1 MRQPSPQ
8 KSTILLIEDTLSLQM
23 VYRSVLAAAGY
34 QVAVAGTAALG
45 LAQVAA
51 LKPAVVLLDLVLP
64 DRDGLEVMHDLV
76 TRHPE
81 TTIIAITANGSVNRA
96 VEAMRAGAHDFL
108 VKPFDET
115 RLLSA
120 VQNALADRQPPAPR
134 SSAPQPGRAPGLA
147 PGKSTGQTPGQS
159 TAQAPGQ
166 TLNAAT
172 DHTAENAAVTDPSG
186 FIGSSQVMARIH
198 DTIASV
204 ARSMAT
210 VFITGESGTGKEL
223 CALAVHARS
232 ARASGPFIALNCGA
246 IPQDLLES
254 EVFGHMK
261 GSFTGAISDKPG
273 AAAAADGGT
282 LFLDEVCEMAPA
294 LQTKLLR
301 FLQTSTVQ
309 PVGSTR
315 PKKVNVRIVCATNR
329 DPAEAVRRGHF
340 REDLY
345 YRLYVVPIH
354 MPPLRDRGQDIIEI
368 ADAALVRFAHE
379 EGRQFHG
386 LDPTVRSLLVS
397 LPWPGNVRQL
407 LNVMRNVVVL
417 NPGGWVTPD
426 MLPPSLAERLPVAA
440 DSPRSLHLAPDLYQ
454 PDLHQNG
461 LSVPNYPGSN
471 QSAATHSATDS
482 LVGLTLAD
490 AERQLIEATVARHGG
505 SIPKA
510 ARVLDVSP
518 STLYRKIESWK
529 AEAG

>member
-1 MRQPSPQ
+1 MKATTTSRPP
-8 KSTILLIEDTLSLQM
+8 ILLIEDTLSLQM
-23 VYRSVLAAAGY
+23 VYRSVLTSAGY
-34 QVAVAGTAALG
+34 RVSVAGNAAEG
-45 LAQVAA
+45 LAQFQTLRPA
-51 LKPAVVLLDLVLP
+51 LVLLDLVLP
-64 DRDGLEVMHDLV
+64 DRDGLSLMQEMLAQAPDTTLV
-76 TRHPE
+76 
-81 TTIIAITANGSVNRA
+81 AITANGSVNRA

-108 VKPFDET
+108 VKPFDEN
-115 RLLSA
+115 RLLST
-120 VQNALADRQPPAPR
+120 VRNALAE
-134 SSAPQPGRAPGLA
+134 RAA
-147 PGKSTGQTPGQS
+147 R
-159 TAQAPGQ
+159 
-166 TLNAAT
+166 
-172 DHTAENAAVTDPSG
+172 TAEPPVAVPSADRATLAADLSG
-186 FIGSSQVMARIH
+186 FIGSSDAMARIH
-198 DTIASV
+198 DTIGSV

-282 LFLDEVCEMAPA
+282 LFLDEICEMAPA

-309 PVGSTR
+309 PVGATR

-329 DPAEAVRRGHF
+329 DPLEAVRLGQF

-354 MPPLRDRGQDIIEI
+354 MPPLRERGHDVIEI
-368 ADAALVRFAHE
+368 AEAALQRFAAE
-379 EGRQFHG
+379 EGRRFDG
-386 LDPTVRSLLVS
+386 LDPAVRALLLR

-407 LNVMRNVVVL
+407 LNVIRNVVVL
-417 NPGGWVTPD
+417 NPGGWVTLD
-426 MLPPSLAERLPVAA
+426 MLPQGLVREGAATVAPV
-440 DSPRSLHLAPDLYQ
+440 LHPVPLPDL
-454 PDLHQNG
+454 
-461 LSVPNYPGSN
+461 PG
-471 QSAATHSATDS
+471 ADS
-482 LVGLTLAD
+482 LVGLTLAE
-490 AERQLIEATVARHGG
+490 AERRLIEATLARHGG

-518 STLYRKIESWK
+518 STLYRKIEGWK
-529 AEAG
+529 AQTG